1 MSQADSDKKKG
12 ITMERHFQHE
22 LEGVKTNLIKMGSIV
37 EENINN
43 AIKAILE
50 RNAVLA
56 EKVIESDERINTLEI
71 EIDNA
76 IIDMLALQQ
85 PVASDLRFIIAA
97 QKINNDL
104 ERIGDHAVNLA
115 ESALTLQKSKKLES
129 LLEIPQMVSATKLM
143 LRYALDSFILLDP
156 KMARKVLETDD
167 QIDELN
173 RSMTTKVIDLLKSDK
188 QTIEPGL
195 ALIRI
200 SQNLERVADMATNIA
215 EEVIFHTQALVVK
228 HHAEEK

>member
-1 MSQADSDKKKG
+1 
-12 ITMERHFQHE
+12 MERHFQQE
-22 LEGVKTNLIKMGSIV
+22 LEGVKTTLIKMGSVV

-43 AIKAILE
+43 ATKAILE
-50 RNAVLA
+50 RNEILA
-56 EKVIESDERINTLEI
+56 KNVIESDERVNTLEI

-115 ESALTLQKSKKLES
+115 ESALTLQKCKKLES
-129 LLEIPQMVSATKLM
+129 LLEIPQMVSLTKQM
-143 LRYALDSFILLDP
+143 LRYSLDSFILLDP

-173 RSMTTKVIDLLKSDK
+173 RSMTSKVINLLNSDK
-188 QTIEPGL
+188 KMIEPGL

-200 SQNLERVADMATNIA
+200 SQNLERVSDMATNIA
-215 EEVIFHTQALVVK
+215 EEVIFHTQALIVK

>member
-1 MSQADSDKKKG
+1 
-12 ITMERHFQHE
+12 MERHFQQE
-22 LEGVKTNLIKMGSIV
+22 LEGVKTTLIKMGSVV

-43 AIKAILE
+43 AIIAIME
-50 RNAVLA
+50 RNEVLA
-56 EKVIESDERINTLEI
+56 KKVIESDERINTLEI

-85 PVASDLRFIIAA
+85 PVAGDLRFIIAA

-104 ERIGDHAVNLA
+104 ERIGDHGVNLA
-115 ESALTLQKSKKLES
+115 ESALTLLKSKKLES
-129 LLEIPQMVSATKLM
+129 MLEIPQMVEATKLM
-143 LRYALDSFILLDP
+143 LRFALDSFVLLDP

-188 QTIEPGL
+188 KMIESGL

-200 SQNLERVADMATNIA
+200 SQNLERVADMSTNIA
-215 EEVIFHTQALVVK
+215 EEVIFLIQALIVK

>member
-1 MSQADSDKKKG
+1 
-12 ITMERHFQHE
+12 MERHFLQE
-22 LEGVKTNLIKMGSIV
+22 LEGVKTTLIKMGSVV
-37 EENINN
+37 EENISN
-43 AIKAILE
+43 AVKAILE
-50 RNAVLA
+50 RNEILA
-56 EKVIESDERINTLEI
+56 KKVIASDERVNTLEI

-129 LLEIPQMVSATKLM
+129 LLEIPQMIAATTLM

-167 QIDELN
+167 QIDDLN
-173 RSMTTKVIDLLKSDK
+173 RSMTTKVIELLKSEK
-188 QTIEPGL
+188 QMIEPGL

-215 EEVIFHTQALVVK
+215 EEVIFHTQARVVK

>member
-1 MSQADSDKKKG
+1 
-12 ITMERHFQHE
+12 MERHFQQE
-22 LEGVKTNLIKMGSIV
+22 LEGVKTTLIKMGSVV
-37 EENINN
+37 EENFTD
-43 AIKAILE
+43 AVKAILE
-50 RNAVLA
+50 RDEVLA
-56 EKVIESDERINTLEI
+56 KRVIASDDRVDTLEI

-76 IIDMLALQQ
+76 IVDMLALQQ

-115 ESALTLQKSKKLES
+115 ESAITLMKSKKLDS
-129 LLEIPQMVSATKLM
+129 LLEIPHMVSATKMM
-143 LRYALDSFILLDP
+143 LRYALDSFILLDS
-156 KMARKVLETDD
+156 KMARQVLETDD

-173 RSMTTKVIDLLKSDK
+173 RSMTLQVIGLLKGDK
-188 QTIEPGL
+188 KMIEPGL

-215 EEVIFHTQALVVK
+215 EEVIFRTQAVVVK
-228 HHAEEK
+228 HHAEEI

>member
-1 MSQADSDKKKG
+1 
-12 ITMERHFQHE
+12 MERHFQQE
-22 LEGVKTNLIKMGSIV
+22 LEGVKTTLIKMGSVV

-43 AIKAILE
+43 AIIAIME
-50 RNAVLA
+50 RNEVLA
-56 EKVIESDERINTLEI
+56 KKVIESDERINTLEI

-85 PVASDLRFIIAA
+85 PVAGDLRFIIAA

-115 ESALTLQKSKKLES
+115 ESALTLQKYNTLKS

-167 QIDELN
+167 KIDELN
-173 RSMTTKVIDLLKSDK
+173 RSMTPKVIDLLKSDK
-188 QTIEPGL
+188 KMIEPGL

-200 SQNLERVADMATNIA
+200 SQNLERVADMSTNIA
-215 EEVIFHTQALVVK
+215 EEVIFNAQALIVK
-228 HHAEEK
+228 HHAQEK